1 MSYSLIGLHGTKADF
16 KGTQSG
22 LNEEKYQ
29 TILKEKHGHVRNDK
43 KKTQQLDYPCLQE
56 KAYCEWCSGMFHYR
70 LPIGTIWMTEV
81 RWYKIHLWFM
91 EQGLP
96 RCLLQKCYSSVL
108 KCSELERWSS
118 APQNT
123 QPDNLSG

>member
-43 KKTQQLDYPCLQE
+43 KNHNN
-56 KAYCEWCSGMFHYR
+56 WIIH
-70 LPIGTIWMTEV
+70 V
-81 RWYKIHLWFM
+81 YK
-91 EQGLP
+91 
-96 RCLLQKCYSSVL
+96 R
-108 KCSELERWSS
+108 ELM
-118 APQNT
+118 
-123 QPDNLSG
+123 

>member
-43 KKTQQLDYPCLQE
+43 KKNTTTGL
-56 KAYCEWCSGMFHYR
+56 SMFTR
-70 LPIGTIWMTEV
+70 ESL
-81 RWYKIHLWFM
+81 LWVMFRNVS
-91 EQGLP
+91 L
-96 RCLLQKCYSSVL
+96 
-108 KCSELERWSS
+108 
-118 APQNT
+118 
-123 QPDNLSG
+123 